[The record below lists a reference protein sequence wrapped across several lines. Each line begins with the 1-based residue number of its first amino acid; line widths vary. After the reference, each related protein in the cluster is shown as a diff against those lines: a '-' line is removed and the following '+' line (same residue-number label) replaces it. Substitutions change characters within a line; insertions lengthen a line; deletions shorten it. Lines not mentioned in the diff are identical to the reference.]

1 MLRIKIGNTWANTK
15 EVLIPVTLCSPLF
28 LSNGRIPG
36 SYLFNFTLPLD
47 EPMKAETGYVHRPS
61 RHGTALI
68 KRDFFLDFG
77 PLKFYG
83 TAKITQASETEIEV
97 SCPINTGNLSS
108 LLKELTMPD
117 INLGGVRDTPNNL
130 LTITFVLHT
139 SIHYG
144 SLSLQLKIN
153 NEVFETQSIENTE
166 LINTLSFTVN
176 VNSAD
181 VISWSLIAVAE
192 HISSNPDEY
201 AIWFEINTG
210 SSILVKLND
219 VTQVLSELSAS
230 VTYNNNQLNG
240 GATISF
246 LLPFD
251 DITTNVNNVLN
262 ANGLDITWI
271 NEAFNNFLTLS
282 YPNADFAIFPIEN
295 ENLLDALDDD
305 TYEIDHLG
313 IKEIYNKYFP
323 VINYYKNGGF
333 PSIMRGIL
341 YEISGETVSAYNLFC
356 PFPYLAYFIKRLAI
370 QLQVQIINN
379 VFEADDLK
387 QLVIYN
393 AFAENNYLT
402 SDLLHVIDGYDLA
415 NHVPDIKISDFLNEI
430 LKLLAIGI
438 DYDSQ
443 NKLLKLV
450 NLKDII
456 ADSSSITFPGVI
468 ISQPRL
474 EASTYSGYRLI
485 QPKTDSFASE
495 TFKDISELNYKG
507 EVNIWNNLPNSGN
520 EINDCYYVTMR
531 REYYVWAYD
540 KELNILNWIFF
551 SNDFIHKIEAI
562 DETDDSEVYEI
573 DAQWGACMMKGYP
586 LLDNQFCAPENRF
599 WLIPKVKE
607 TGNFEGMPP
616 DFTTDFSK
624 YLLFYRGM
632 QPDSQNNNYPLGSN
646 DVYDYAGNLISGA
659 NLSLRW
665 NGQYGLWE
673 NRHRH
678 WVEWLMKTPG
688 SFFWNASMSPL
699 QLSKINWFKWYNANG
714 TKYLLK
720 KLTFNLYNDH
730 IGQVEVEA
738 FPR

>member
-1 MLRIKIGNTWANTK
+1 MLRIKIGSTWANTK
-15 EVLIPVTLCSPLF
+15 DALIPVTLCSPLF
-28 LSNGRIPG
+28 LSDGRIPG

-61 RHGTALI
+61 RYGTALI

-83 TAKITQASETEIEV
+83 TAKVTQASETEVEV

-117 INLGGVRDTPNNL
+117 INLGGVRATPNDAL
-130 LTITFVLHT
+130 AFTFVLDT
-139 SIHYG
+139 TLYYG
-144 SLSLQLKIN
+144 TLRFQLKVN
-153 NEVFETQSIENTE
+153 NEVVQYEMLNDG
-166 LINTLSFTVN
+166 INTFYFTIN
-176 VNSAD
+176 ANSSD
-181 VISWSLIAVAE
+181 VITWDILADAQAGP
-192 HISSNPDEY
+192 NPDEY
-201 AIWFEINTG
+201 SIRFDIAAG
-210 SSILVKLND
+210 SSISV
-219 VTQVLSELSAS
+219 VTGGYTQVLAELSES
-230 VTYNNNQLNG
+230 IVFNNTYEENATETFQLAFN
-240 GATISF
+240 
-246 LLPFD
+246 
-251 DITTNVNNVLN
+251 DITTNLNNVLN
-262 ANGLDITWI
+262 ANGLTLTWV
-271 NEAFNNFLTLS
+271 NEEFNESLTLS
-282 YPNADFAIFPIEN
+282 YPDADFAIFPIEN
-295 ENLLDALDDD
+295 ESLLDALDDD

-333 PSIMRGIL
+333 PSIMQGVL
-341 YEISGETVSAYNLFC
+341 YEISGETVSAYNLLC
-356 PFPYLAYFIKRLAI
+356 PFPYLAYFFKRLAL

-379 VFEADDLK
+379 VFDADDLK

-402 SDLLHVIDGYDLA
+402 SDLLQIIDGFDLA

-430 LKLLAIGI
+430 LKLLAISI

-456 ADSSSITFPGVI
+456 ADSSSITFPGLI

-474 EASTYSGYRLI
+474 EASTYSGYRLS
-485 QPKTDSFASE
+485 QPKTDSFASD
-495 TFKDISELNYKG
+495 TFKDISELEYKG
-507 EVNIWNNLPNSGN
+507 EVDIWNDLPNSGN
-520 EINDCYYVTMR
+520 VINDCYYVTMR

-540 KELNILNWIFF
+540 KEFNILNWIFF
-551 SNDFIHKIEAI
+551 SNDFFHKFELI
-562 DETDDSEVYEI
+562 DETDDSEIYEI

-586 LLDNQFCAPENRF
+586 LLDNQFCAPENRH
-599 WLIPKVKE
+599 WLIPKVNE

-616 DFTTDFSK
+616 DFTNEFSK

-632 QPDSQNNNYPLGSN
+632 QPDSQNNDYPLGSN

-659 NLSLRW
+659 SLSLRW
-665 NGQYGLWE
+665 DGEHGLWE

-678 WVEWLMKTPG
+678 WVEWLMKTTG
-688 SFFWNASMSPL
+688 AFFWQASMSPL
-699 QLSKINWFKWYNANG
+699 QLSQIDWFKWYSANG

-738 FPR
+738 IPR